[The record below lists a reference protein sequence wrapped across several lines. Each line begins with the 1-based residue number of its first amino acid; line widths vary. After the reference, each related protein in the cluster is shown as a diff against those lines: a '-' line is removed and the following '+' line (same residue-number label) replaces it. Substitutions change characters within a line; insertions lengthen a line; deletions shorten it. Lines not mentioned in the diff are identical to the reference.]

1 MPEPS
6 LGEPAAA
13 DAHPPVALRQ
23 RRGRRLETLLLLA
36 AGIVLV
42 LLVLLARW
50 GLPSREPAAPSPA
63 ATASAPTAAPPA
75 RASAPAVTAPASAPP
90 FAAAAAS
97 APLPALDESDIELTR
112 LLDPALGHEAMAL
125 LRPTQLVRN
134 IVATVD
140 NLDRAHAPRAVW
152 PVNGAAGRFVT
163 APLHGQLVISA
174 DNELRYT
181 PFLLLAE
188 GADLPALV
196 RLYAAWY
203 PLFQQAYV
211 DLGYPNRQ
219 FHTRLLAVIDHLLAA
234 PEPEGPVAVEEVRV
248 SGATPLAR
256 PWLHMVFVDPA
267 LERLSA
273 GQKLLV
279 RMGAVNERRLKAR
292 LQLLRAELVK
302 AAAPA

>member
-6 LGEPAAA
+6 LGEPTAA

-23 RRGRRLETLLLLA
+23 RRGRRLEILLLLA
-36 AGIVLV
+36 AGVVLV

-50 GLPSREPAAPSPA
+50 GLPHREPAAPPPA
-63 ATASAPTAAPPA
+63 IASAPAAAPPA
-75 RASAPAVTAPASAPP
+75 PASAAAVTAAASAPP

-219 FHTRLLAVIDHLLAA
+219 FHPRLLAVIDHLLAA

-256 PWLHMVFVDPA
+256 PWLHMVFVDPE

-273 GQKLLV
+273 GQKLLL
-279 RMGAVNERRLKAR
+279 RMGPVNERRLKAR

-302 AAAPA
+302 AAAPP